1 MFAESWTGRLTARF
15 LSVARTPRRLAA
27 APTRPRPGG
36 TLGCDSNRSLR
47 RSEGEIEIAA
57 TPCTERRELAHRMNS
72 EIEVTLFWSEAA
84 NRIIV
89 EARDWR
95 SDEAVEFEV
104 DGDAALDAFNHPYAY
119 AANSPRSEPRRDT
132 RRGGSVVAGVDGEFA
147 SRAHLVCRQLGS
159 PAAAPRETRF
169 ARNSGNSSRS
179 LWEPGCLCI
188 GIFETS
194 RGPKGQR
201 VLSSSA
207 GRPSRRTALRSTGIS
222 RSIETTK
229 TF

>member
-1 MFAESWTGRLTARF
+1 MVKQQLGQAETSPHQDGMFAESWTGRLTARF

-147 SRAHLVCRQLGS
+147 SRAPERPLL
-159 PAAAPRETRF
+159 
-169 ARNSGNSSRS
+169 RNSGDSQS
-179 LWEPGCLCI
+179 G
-188 GIFETS
+188 TS
-194 RGPKGQR
+194 GRGRLPR
-201 VLSSSA
+201 A
-207 GRPSRRTALRSTGIS
+207 
-222 RSIETTK
+222 
-229 TF
+229 